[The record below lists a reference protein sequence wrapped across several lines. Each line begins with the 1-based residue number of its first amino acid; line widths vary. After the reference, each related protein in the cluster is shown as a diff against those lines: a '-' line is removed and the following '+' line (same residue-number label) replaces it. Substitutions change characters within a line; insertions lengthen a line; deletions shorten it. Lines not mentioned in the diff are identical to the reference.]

1 MKHAINPHKLLTSLI
16 EGESSYSDGRHSFR
30 YELLLQALKGFDL
43 AVDSDAVYVEG
54 QRRSAI
60 AYARRQ
66 AQQST
71 PTGYRFTVDYDPEPH
86 YSAVIASYDDPG
98 PLPYSVRTRELGD
111 GLVVFE
117 CGTRK
122 FAAET
127 WRYVRKF
134 YPVAT
139 ITFEFPRV

>member
-1 MKHAINPHKLLTSLI
+1 MKHAINPHKLLTALV
-16 EGESSYSDGRHSFR
+16 EGESSYSDGRHSFH

-43 AVDSDAVYVEG
+43 AVDSDVVYAES
-54 QRRSAI
+54 QRRGAI

-71 PTGYRFTVDYDPEPH
+71 TRGYKFIVTFDPEPH
-86 YSAVIASYDDPG
+86 YSAVIASSDDPG
-98 PLPYSVRTRELGD
+98 QLHYSVRTRELGN

-122 FAAET
+122 LAAEVR
-127 WRYVRKF
+127 RYIREF

-139 ITFEFPRV
+139 IDIEFPRV